1 MNKKS
6 SLKKEF
12 LQKQGKRIVGERK
25 KINMSQVELAHV
37 CNKDPQ
43 SLERVENGK
52 VNPSAFYLLE
62 IAEVLVF
69 SYKNYFR
76 ASLTTPFKKNI
87 FRSIQILNM
96 AQGFSVDNSNHFVH
110 FV

>member
-12 LQKQGKRIVGERK
+12 LQKLGKRIVDERRK
-25 KINMSQVELAHV
+25 RNISQVELAHV

-62 IAEVLVF
+62 IADGL
-69 SYKNYFR
+69 
-76 ASLTTPFKKNI
+76 
-87 FRSIQILNM
+87 SI
-96 AQGFSVDNSNHFVH
+96 SVQELFNV
-110 FV
+110 